1 MKTNIFK
8 SGLVSLT
15 IAMSATAFAAPVPW
29 GYVGEEGP
37 AFWGELSPAYA
48 LCGTGKEQSPIDF
61 VSGTAVAANLKEL
74 ETDYESAPLNVQNN
88 GHTIQINVAPGSE
101 IETPTGTYQLLQ
113 YHFHYKSEHTVDG
126 AHAGLE
132 AHFVH
137 MNGDGQ
143 LSVLGVF
150 IEEDPKG
157 MANKALTTILENAPV
172 VVATNLL
179 SEEIDV
185 EKLLP
190 DEDVKSY
197 WHYNGSLTTPPCSEG
212 VKWYVAQKNITASA
226 EQIEEMAALVH
237 HNNYRPT
244 QAINGRIVKSAQD
257 NNSAF

>member
-1 MKTNIFK
+1 MKTTILK
-8 SGLVSLT
+8 SGLVSLA
-15 IAMSATAFAAPVPW
+15 IAISSTAFAAPVPW

-37 AFWGELSPAYA
+37 EFWGELSPAYA

-61 VSGTAVAANLKEL
+61 ISGTAVSAKLKEL
-74 ETDYESAPLNVQNN
+74 ETDYESDPLNVQNN

-101 IETPTGTYQLLQ
+101 IKTPTGKYQLLQ
-113 YHFHYKSEHTVDG
+113 YHFHYKSEHTINGV
-126 AHAGLE
+126 HAGLE

-137 MNGDGQ
+137 MNSDGQ

-150 IEEDPKG
+150 IEEDPQGK
-157 MANKALTTILENAPV
+157 ANKALTTILENAPV
-172 VVATNLL
+172 VVATNSL

-190 DEDVKSY
+190 NEEVKNY

-212 VKWYVAQKNITASA
+212 VKWYIAQKNITASA

-237 HNNYRPT
+237 HNNYRPV
-244 QAINGRIVKSAQD
+244 QAINGRTIKSVQD
-257 NNSAF
+257 D